1 MAQQAQL
8 KTKFHQ
14 LSIYDLLDRNAT
26 LEKAYDLMEI
36 YQRKWLRTHKRGGM
50 VASVHDVLQ
59 AIISIMPRT
68 MEDMKKEQPNVF
80 GLAVYS
86 QEFFCF
92 TNNEYLASMVNR
104 QAARPILQISG
115 RTVRNC
121 IKKLLEAK
129 ILTQKVNFV
138 HTGKNYPE
146 PMHEDPTGRGYFKLV
161 LNKNLLVWGETTE
174 EVVGEAAQSDNL
186 GSPINTDT
194 LPSFPQM
201 YSILDNKDT
210 LKQYKTPAGI
220 VDKASAIA
228 ELNSSA
234 NGYTE
239 QGSKLNLP
247 TVPNNLPINFAPKVF
262 IPTKTTDKEEFFAQQ
277 LFEQA
282 RVALWGGKN
291 FNTIQEVQAIDFL
304 RSHLRLTRDFVQHF
318 RKQKIDQFKDSAY
331 YKGLAKNPKHQWK
344 ILNEWFVSK
353 LPKTELSAVRI
364 VAEAIQKQ
372 RENGL
377 KRGYLDK
384 LYAPQFYFISDNWNK
399 ALDYSKDDFMKL
411 YTQFSA
417 KNRSLSYYQ
426 TVMEH
431 INKSHTATLKALKD
445 GTTPQYAMNVTEK
458 AWRKIRSLIAQAPPE
473 VSQEQKDKL
482 IRKFKDRLQPI
493 FSNQI
498 S

>member
-1 MAQQAQL
+1 MVGEPQL
-8 KTKFHQ
+8 TKFHEW
-14 LSIYDLLDRNAT
+14 SMYDLLDRKAT

-59 AIISIMPRT
+59 AILSILPRT

-80 GLAVYS
+80 GWAVYS

-92 TNNEYLASMVNR
+92 TNNEYLASMVNK

-121 IKKLLEAK
+121 IKKLLEAQ

-146 PMHEDPTGRGYFKLV
+146 PMHEDPNGRGYFKLV
-161 LNKNLLVWGETTE
+161 VNKDILVWGETMA
-174 EVVGEAAQSDNL
+174 EVAGEAAQSDSP
-186 GSPINTDT
+186 GTPINTNT
-194 LPSFPQM
+194 VPSFPQM

-210 LKQYKTPAGI
+210 LKQYKTPAAI
-220 VDKASAIA
+220 VNKASAVA
-228 ELNSSA
+228 ELNSLA
-234 NGYTE
+234 NEGTE

-247 TVPNNLPINFAPKVF
+247 TVSTNLPVNFAPKVF

-291 FNTIQEVQAIDFL
+291 FNALQQIQAIDFL

-318 RKQKIDQFKDSAY
+318 RKQKIEAFKDSDY
-331 YKGLAKNPKHQWK
+331 YQKQGKNPKRQWK

-353 LPKTELSAVRI
+353 LPPTELSAVRI

-377 KRGYLDK
+377 KRGYLNK
-384 LYAPQFYFISDNWNK
+384 LYAPQYYFTSENWTK

-411 YTQFSA
+411 YTQFGA
-417 KNRSLSYYQ
+417 QNRSLSYYQ
-426 TVMEH
+426 MVMEH
-431 INKSHTATLKALKD
+431 IHKSHTATLQALKD

-473 VSQEQKDKL
+473 VSQAQKDKL